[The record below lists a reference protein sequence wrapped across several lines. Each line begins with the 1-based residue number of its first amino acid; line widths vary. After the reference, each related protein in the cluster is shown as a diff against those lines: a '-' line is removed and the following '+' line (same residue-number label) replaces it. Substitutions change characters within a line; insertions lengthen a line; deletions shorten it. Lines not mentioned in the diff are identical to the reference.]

1 MAAYILFFLDTNNSS
16 FLPKLTWL
24 YEASLKL
31 DYAMVFFGAAWYAYF
46 TGKEKEIIADYD
58 TEVNYIF
65 NTEVAAKTGIVGLL
79 MLLRDMK
86 IYKLM

>member
-1 MAAYILFFLDTNNSS
+1 
-16 FLPKLTWL
+16 
-24 YEASLKL
+24 
-31 DYAMVFFGAAWYAYF
+31 MVFFGAAWYAYF

-65 NTEVAAKTGIVGLL
+65 STEVAAKTGIVGLL